1 MKKILIL
8 MMIASAIFVSCNAP
22 TEVKAFSDTR
32 AEPEVEPLPTYT
44 FKDFFNPVEIVH
56 ADKYE
61 TSTAII
67 MDKNTGVL
75 YLRKASGYQ
84 WGMSPIYN
92 SDGTIMTFEKWNVK
106 QSEKKD

>member
-1 MKKILIL
+1 
-8 MMIASAIFVSCNAP
+8 MMIASAIFVSCSAP

-32 AEPEVEPLPTYT
+32 VEPEVEPIPTYT
-44 FKDFFNPVEIVH
+44 FKDFFNPVTIVQ

-61 TSTAII
+61 TSTAIV

-75 YLRKASGYQ
+75 YVRKASGYQ
-84 WGMSPIYN
+84 WGMSPIYD
-92 SDGTIMTFEKWNVK
+92 SDGSIMSFEKWNAK